1 MERKYK
7 GQFNSVEKSVIE
19 IVSWFGALILIIAP
33 FFRDISTTS
42 FHMIL
47 GLSLL
52 TIQAIASGLSPLL
65 ARGIYFGPFDLV
77 FEPGNEEEDFVKK
90 RLVSLQHL
98 SITS

>member
-52 TIQAIASGLSPLL
+52 TIQAIDEQLFNLILL
-65 ARGIYFGPFDLV
+65 NICGIFGWSLKLKKEREIEKARLG
-77 FEPGNEEEDFVKK
+77 
-90 RLVSLQHL
+90 
-98 SITS
+98 